1 MSRELLGQVVT
12 ELYDRLGRDALL
24 PTDFVSAGR
33 ITAPTPTSWILH
45 AFDSGKQLHADAAVF
60 RAFTREMGAI
70 LDIGAH
76 WGYTALAIRQ
86 FGSSCPIVSFEP
98 SETNAACLKIL
109 RKLDR
114 EFDFACIALGDS
126 DEEVTLYT
134 PVVNGVAITGLSSID
149 GVTLTA
155 YGARHV
161 VGHLGQLIPEAEFY
175 DAKILKTKVRVRRL
189 DDVLESRRYFFLPP
203 FRVSVERIA
212 GIKIDVEGFESRVL
226 EGARRTIER
235 NKPLIMIEG
244 ANRRP
249 EMTRILAG
257 FGYRFADLSDGL
269 LVPTEKQS
277 TAPNGYWFSPIHERR
292 YAAMGLLQS
301 ATA

>member
-1 MSRELLGQVVT
+1 MPTICTADSLSDSCLLGMRSGGLEPSETFCAMSRELLGQVVT

-175 DAKILKTKVRVRRL
+175 DAKILKTKVRVRRSRRRTRISAL
-189 DDVLESRRYFFLPP
+189 FLSSAFPGQRRAHRGYQDRCRGFRESRP
-203 FRVSVERIA
+203 
-212 GIKIDVEGFESRVL
+212 G
-226 EGARRTIER
+226 RRASHDR
-235 NKPLIMIEG
+235 
-244 ANRRP
+244 A
-249 EMTRILAG
+249 
-257 FGYRFADLSDGL
+257 
-269 LVPTEKQS
+269 
-277 TAPNGYWFSPIHERR
+277 
-292 YAAMGLLQS
+292 
-301 ATA
+301 